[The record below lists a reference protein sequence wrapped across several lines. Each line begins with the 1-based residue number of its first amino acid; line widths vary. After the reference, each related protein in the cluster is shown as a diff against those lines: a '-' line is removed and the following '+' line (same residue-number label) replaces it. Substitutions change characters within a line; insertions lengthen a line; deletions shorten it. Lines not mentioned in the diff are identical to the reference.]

1 MMNETLEDVASAEEQ
16 PTDEA
21 VAIETPGSGTPAP
34 DPSATDASVT
44 TEQPP
49 ARLWAG
55 KYKSPEEIER
65 AYLDS
70 QREGSRMAGELSALK
85 RTPTDAASLEP
96 KWKQLES
103 ERNKWAAQ
111 YRNPNVGESERYQAD
126 EQVRLYDREIA
137 KQQAISEYRSE
148 SRRTGA
154 ESRMEQESTTVIEQ
168 YREQLSDTS
177 SDLYRS
183 AAQRLQ
189 DLLDMGMPDTNTT
202 KALAI
207 SHAAAMTGS
216 HTQTLVQQDRKTL
229 LKTLNTQARQSVVAG
244 AGGPT
249 TIRATGV
256 TAKEIEDMSHK
267 DFLKYER
274 DLLRRA

>member
-1 MMNETLEDVASAEEQ
+1 MNETLEDVASVEEQ
-16 PTDEA
+16 PTSEA
-21 VAIETPGSGTPAP
+21 VAIETPGSGVPAP

-49 ARLWAG
+49 ARLWAA
-55 KYKSPEEIER
+55 KYKSAEEMER
-65 AYLDS
+65 GYLDS
-70 QREGSRMAGELSALK
+70 QREASRMAGELAASK
-85 RTPTDAASLEP
+85 RTTPDPAVAEP

-111 YRNPNVGESERYQAD
+111 YRNPQIDESARQQAD

-137 KQQAISEYRSE
+137 KQQAISEYRVE

-154 ESRMEQESTTVIEQ
+154 ESRMEQESTTIIEQ
-168 YREQLSDTS
+168 YRAQLSDTS
-177 SDLYRS
+177 SALYQS

-202 KALAI
+202 KSMAI

-249 TIRATGV
+249 TVRAAGV
-256 TAKEIEDMSHK
+256 TAKDIEQMSPK
-267 DFLKYER
+267 EFLKYER
-274 DLLRRA
+274 DQLRRA